1 MPEVLTM
8 SAPIHDPGCL
18 AREVTAYEFAKK
30 QLLTQYPDLDD
41 ETLAD
46 TLEGLTDLNEILAA
60 FIRSA
65 LDDEALAAALS
76 TRLGEMKS
84 RLERLSQRA
93 KTKRSLVLDAMT
105 KAELKR
111 LVEPDFTVSMRSG
124 APVLEVLEETRIPED
139 YWKPQP
145 AKLDRQRLLQD
156 LKAGLPIE
164 ALAETDDGLQVF
176 EALVFGEHDDVA

>member
-1 MPEVLTM
+1 M
-8 SAPIHDPGCL
+8 SNPALERQTLDGQVRLHAHHRD
-18 AREVTAYEFAKK
+18 A
-30 QLLTQYPDLDD
+30 LLSTYPDLDD

-84 RLERLSQRA
+84 RLERLTQRA

-124 APVLEVLEETRIPED
+124 APVLEVLEETLIPED

-156 LKAGLPIE
+156 LKAGLPIAGA
-164 ALAETDDGLQVF
+164 ALGPPAAQLSVR
-176 EALVFGEHDDVA
+176 VK